1 MSSALSLLT
10 VQNSKTKLFI
20 LKKKTISDSTRRV
33 IDDAKQ
39 IKKVGATGAYTKEFD
54 NMELKLQVIQQ
65 LLDNTSVS
73 SNDIEYLETFVVD
86 LRKELT
92 NSVERLNNSDK
103 VLENIYSGI
112 NLASVELDGMRNK
125 SEQIK
130 NDLTNLKENATKL
143 QEANVE
149 GALNLTRQAWD
160 RVTALD
166 SLNAESE
173 QINANAERTCKRV
186 EHMFMRSAQSFVDIQ
201 TENEIS
207 LKEYNDQLNALSAR
221 IPDLNDQMCDRRGDP
236 CDSLCGGAGCGSC
249 GGVSCDKGAYSK
261 ADRALEN
268 VKAAEKNIK
277 EKEEVAE
284 NLVRALSQA
293 KSNASDTYRKAQDTL
308 NLIQESFDNSS
319 ATILTGRNLITQL
332 TDTINNNTGSPAEI
346 SEITDKTLGLELQLD
361 PDEIQNLAEKIDKT
375 VASLQNVESI
385 IENTKND
392 LERVEDLKEA
402 ANNAK

>member
-1 MSSALSLLT
+1 
-10 VQNSKTKLFI
+10 
-20 LKKKTISDSTRRV
+20 
-33 IDDAKQ
+33 
-39 IKKVGATGAYTKEFD
+39 
-54 NMELKLQVIQQ
+54 MEYKLQVIQQ

-73 SNDIEYLETFVVD
+73 SNDIEYLENFVID
-86 LRKELT
+86 LRKDLT

-103 VLENIYSGI
+103 VLETIYSGI
-112 NLASVELDGMRNK
+112 NLAGVELDGMRNK

-130 NDLTNLKENATKL
+130 RDLTNLKENATKL

-166 SLNAESE
+166 NLNAESE

-186 EHMFMRSAQSFVDIQ
+186 EHMFMRSAQSFDDIQ
-201 TENEIS
+201 AENELS
-207 LKEYNDQLNALSAR
+207 LKEYNDQLNALSAK
-221 IPDLNDQMCDRRGDP
+221 IPELNDQMCDRRGEP

-293 KSNASDTYRKAQDTL
+293 KTNASDTYRKAQETL
-308 NLIQESFDNSS
+308 DLIQESFDNSS
-319 ATILTGRNLITQL
+319 ATILAGRNLITEL
-332 TDTINNNTGSPAEI
+332 TDTINNNTGSPTEI
-346 SEITDKTLGLELQLD
+346 LEITDKTLELELQLD

-385 IENTKND
+385 IENTKQD
-392 LERVEDLKEA
+392 LELVEDLKEA

>member
-1 MSSALSLLT
+1 MRIYL
-10 VQNSKTKLFI
+10 I
-20 LKKKTISDSTRRV
+20 LKKKFISDSTRRV

-73 SNDIEYLETFVVD
+73 SNDIEYLEKFVVD
-86 LRKELT
+86 LRKDLT

-130 NDLTNLKENATKL
+130 MDLTNLKENATKL

-173 QINANAERTCKRV
+173 LINANAERTCKRV
-186 EHMFMRSAQSFVDIQ
+186 EHMFMRSAQSFDEIQ

-207 LKEYNDQLNALSAR
+207 LKEYNDQLNALSAK

-293 KSNASDTYRKAQDTL
+293 KSNASDTYRKAQETL

>member
-1 MSSALSLLT
+1 M
-10 VQNSKTKLFI
+10 
-20 LKKKTISDSTRRV
+20 KKSISDSTRRV

-293 KSNASDTYRKAQDTL
+293 KSNASDTYRKAQETL

>member
-293 KSNASDTYRKAQDTL
+293 KSNASDTYRKAQETL